1 MANKLREM
9 GSLSA
14 GKREENIYKVFAYLH
29 TREQFHPVNLRTRV
43 VVSDKTIASYL
54 RQIQE
59 AQCLTEPYRKR
70 LLELEATQSFKTE
83 SSSAKELSI
92 LDRLEKDW
100 LKLAKTVESNG
111 IKTERR
117 QQLEQFVFT
126 KEDELE
132 TLWQRLEFSM
142 LFFEL
147 VRG

>member
-54 RQIQE
+54 KQIQE
-59 AQCLTEPYRKR
+59 AQCLTKAYRKR
-70 LLELEATQSFKTE
+70 LLELEATQSFKTG
-83 SSSAKELSI
+83 SSSEKELSI
-92 LDRLEKDW
+92 LERLEKDW
-100 LKLAKTVESNG
+100 LRLAKTVENSG
-111 IKTERR
+111 ISTERK
-117 QQLEQFVFT
+117 QQLEQFIFT

-147 VRG
+147 VKN

>member
-9 GSLSA
+9 ASLSA

-43 VVSDKTIASYL
+43 AVSDKTIASYL

-70 LLELEATQSFKTE
+70 LLDLEATQSFKTE

-147 VRG
+147 VKS

>member
-1 MANKLREM
+1 MSNKLREM
-9 GSLSA
+9 ASLSA

-70 LLELEATQSFKTE
+70 LLELEVTQSFKTE

-92 LDRLEKDW
+92 LDRLEKEW

-117 QQLEQFVFT
+117 QQLEQFIFT

-147 VRG
+147 VKS

>member
-1 MANKLREM
+1 MSNKLREM
-9 GSLSA
+9 ASLSA

-43 VVSDKTIASYL
+43 SVSDKTIASYL

-100 LKLAKTVESNG
+100 LKLAKTAEKSG
-111 IKTERR
+111 ISTERK
-117 QQLEQFVFT
+117 QQLEQFIFT
-126 KEDELE
+126 KKDELE

-147 VRG
+147 VKS

>member
-1 MANKLREM
+1 MSNKLREM
-9 GSLSA
+9 ASLSA

-70 LLELEATQSFKTE
+70 LLDLEATQSFKTE

-147 VRG
+147 VKG